1 MRLARFGLVLPLVL
15 ACARVDPPVSPQLQ
29 TAEATP
35 PSTVA
40 APAEGDAP
48 TRPAAAVAP
57 AAETPAPASITLP
70 GKAPTRPLHE
80 FIEQLSERDRYYF
93 SDNYVSNETSLLQV
107 APLLERVAPG
117 GAYLGVGPEQNFSYI
132 ALVRPE
138 VAFIVDIRRRNMLL
152 HLLYK
157 SIFEEATTRSH
168 FLTLLV
174 GRPHDANSDP
184 GPRAGVAQVI
194 EHAEKQPRDR
204 ELWRAAHAR
213 LVERIATSYR
223 VPLTPADRTALR
235 EAHQA
240 FYDGQLDIQ
249 FELHMKTRPRYPKLR
264 DQLAMQAPDGR
275 QLGFLAS
282 EDAFRFVQR
291 MQAEHRV
298 IPLVGDFA
306 GAKALPGIASYL
318 RENAIRL
325 SVFYVSNVEEFLFE
339 DKVWP
344 KWVENVQ
351 ALPADDQSLFIR
363 TWMNHHPRH
372 PKQLEGHRTTT
383 LIQRFSDFRAGQAR
397 ETGWR
402 GYRALSFDDSNET
415 VTR

>member
-1 MRLARFGLVLPLVL
+1 MRLARLLLALPLVS
-15 ACARVDPPVSPQLQ
+15 ACTRVDPPVTPRST
-29 TAEATP
+29 TAQAIPAP
-35 PSTVA
+35 PA
-40 APAEGDAP
+40 APAPVATGNAP
-48 TRPAAAVAP
+48 TRPAAG
-57 AAETPAPASITLP
+57 AEPERQATPALP
-70 GKAPTRPLHE
+70 GKPPARPLRE

-107 APLLERVAPG
+107 APLIEHLPSG

-157 SIFEEATTRSH
+157 SIFEEATSRSH

-174 GRPHDANSDP
+174 GRPHQPEGDP
-184 GPRAGVAQVI
+184 GAAATVAQVI
-194 EHAEKQPRDR
+194 AHAEKQPPDR
-204 ELWRAAHAR
+204 ELWRQSHAR
-213 LVERIATSYR
+213 LVDRITQSYR
-223 VPLTPADRTALR
+223 VVLTPADKVALR

-264 DQLAMQAPDGR
+264 DQLSMQAPDGR

-291 MQAEHRV
+291 MQAEHRI

-306 GAKALPGIASYL
+306 GPKALPGVASYL
-318 RENAIRL
+318 RENKIRL

-344 KWVENVQ
+344 KWVENVL
-351 ALPADDQSLFIR
+351 AFPTDDQSLFVR

-372 PKQLEGHRTTT
+372 PKQLEGQRTTT
-383 LIQRFSDFRAGQAR
+383 LIQRLSDFRAGQER
-397 ETGWR
+397 DSGWR
-402 GYRALSFDDSNET
+402 GYRALSFDDSNQT